1 MNSIIISQL
10 LQFQIIYKLS
20 DIFRNKWIYLEI
32 ENPFDHKKRGRFS
45 RDFRQ
50 LNCNFQVNI
59 KCSG

>member
-32 ENPFDHKKRGRFS
+32 ENPFDHKNAE
-45 RDFRQ
+45 DF
-50 LNCNFQVNI
+50 LVIFGSWTVTFKWI
-59 KCSG
+59 